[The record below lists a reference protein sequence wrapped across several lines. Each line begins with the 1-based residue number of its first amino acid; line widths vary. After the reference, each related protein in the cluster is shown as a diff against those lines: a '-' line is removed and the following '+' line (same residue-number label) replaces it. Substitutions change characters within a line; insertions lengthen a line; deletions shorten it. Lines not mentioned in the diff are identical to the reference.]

1 MARRPQGE
9 KKIGKGREVKWN
21 KRKFRSQAKIMG
33 GRGGLSRDEGKAIA
47 GDDEKTV
54 ERKI

>member
-9 KKIGKGREVKWN
+9 KKIRKGREVKWN